1 MKLVCVRVEGL
12 EGQTAQTRPVQGSVF
27 AAYVELC
34 RKHFIEQIW
43 KSKT

>member
-12 EGQTAQTRPVQGSVF
+12 EGRLLKQGLCRALSF
-27 AAYVELC
+27 AELC